1 MRLDFNKI
9 ISNSLTVLVAT
20 VFVGAAAQ
28 LWNGVQ
34 SIDHRID
41 ENLVEIRATQK
52 VLAPK
57 VDEIAVALADLLM
70 HLDHGDEFKIPAR
83 PSLDLIDEQRA
94 NNQMMQQQQQRVLP
108 AQ

>member
-1 MRLDFNKI
+1 MKLDFNKV
-9 ISNSLTVLVAT
+9 ISDSLTVLVAT
-20 VFVGAAAQ
+20 VFVGAAVQ

-57 VDEIAVALADLLM
+57 VDQIAVALADLLL
-70 HLDHGDEFKIPAR
+70 HLDHGDEFKLPEK

-94 NNQMMQQQQQRVLP
+94 NNQMMQQQQQRVPPPL
-108 AQ
+108 